1 MNNMKKIKPLVF
13 EVIICEDGFPVLLI
27 DNFDSNCFL
36 LNVDLQKEKMKQ
48 EQIQSFVERVF
59 DLNCFEVLALAS
71 DVCYDNVSFYHA
83 VMDTFENFTTLITSR
98 VMEDKEDLLDAISRG
113 SRIGIPLEELDKFKE
128 VVLKLDVKKEYL
140 PDTPD
145 MLVELKF
152 AVGSRVFFM
161 HQNKVTCG
169 IVSSVNISKS
179 KTIYRVS
186 NFGYQYNLDF
196 TDDGG
201 IFKSKADLLASL

>member
-1 MNNMKKIKPLVF
+1 MKKIKPLVF
-13 EVIICEDGFPVLLI
+13 EIVICEDGEAVLLI
-27 DNFDSNCFL
+27 DNFDSNSFL
-36 LNVDLQKEKMKQ
+36 LNWDLRGEKIKQ
-48 EQIQSFVERVF
+48 EQIESFVERVF
-59 DLNCFEVLALAS
+59 DLNCFEVLSLYP
-71 DVCYDNVSFYHA
+71 DRCYENGAFYHA
-83 VMDTFENFTTLITSR
+83 VMDKLEDFTTLITSN
-98 VMEDKEDLLDAISRG
+98 VVEDKEDLFDDISRG
-113 SRIGIPLEELDKFKE
+113 CRIGIPLKELDKFKE
-128 VVLKLDVKKEYL
+128 VVLKMDVKRESL

-152 AVGSRVFFM
+152 AVGSMVFFM

-179 KTIYRVS
+179 KKIYRVG